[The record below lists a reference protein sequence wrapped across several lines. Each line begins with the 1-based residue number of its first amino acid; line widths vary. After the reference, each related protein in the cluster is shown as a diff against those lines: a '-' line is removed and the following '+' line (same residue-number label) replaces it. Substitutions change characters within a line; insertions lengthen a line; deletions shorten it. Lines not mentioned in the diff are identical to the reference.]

1 MLPDFAAM
9 GPLEPAW
16 RRLLFNQFH
25 DILPGSGVPETR
37 EYALGEFQK
46 LLAAGQ
52 INANHAMGSLCSAID
67 TSGLKAAGGD
77 GLSLGAGV
85 GFGLEAVREKGSIG
99 LENVRRRIARFPGSE
114 LRITSTVGMGTQAV
128 LTYGKRGKN
137 MENLSKST

>member
-1 MLPDFAAM
+1 MAADAHPYLRLAERFLPGTGPYADQFPLVKGELNYVFTGCYTAQSRIKQANRIAEDRLYDAEALDAAAAAMLPDFAAM

-52 INANHAMGSLCSAID
+52 INANHAMGDLFFAIE
-67 TSGLKAAGGD
+67 SP
-77 GLSLGAGV
+77 
-85 GFGLEAVREKGSIG
+85 
-99 LENVRRRIARFPGSE
+99 N
-114 LRITSTVGMGTQAV
+114 
-128 LTYGKRGKN
+128 
-137 MENLSKST
+137 